1 MLFMFVVFLL
11 SLCICTSNDQ
21 NIRHILQTTPAV
33 SIQKSYLLNDCSVYQ
48 MYTAYTYFWHRCL
61 IRVILFF
68 SLNSSIVHIIYS
80 CNLSH
85 CVVVKCT
92 LHIYIYLYVRWHQ
105 LCVCVCV
112 RACVRARVCVFCLL
126 FSSTC
131 FLTQP
136 IRVNC
141 FIVGLS
147 FLIVCVC
154 LVYVMCALLSIPSFR
169 NSTYGCT
176 CLFLSTIICNV

>member
-1 MLFMFVVFLL
+1 MFVVFLL
-11 SLCICTSNDQ
+11 CLCICTSNDQ
-21 NIRHILQTTPAV
+21 YIRHIWQTTHAL
-33 SIQKSYLLNDCSVYQ
+33 SIQKSYLLNDCSLYQ
-48 MYTAYTYFWHRCL
+48 MYTAYKYFWHRCL

-80 CNLSH
+80 CLIVWLSNVH
-85 CVVVKCT
+85 C
-92 LHIYIYLYVRWHQ
+92 IYMFDGIS
-105 LCVCVCV
+105 CVCVCV
-112 RACVRARVCVFCLL
+112 CARACVFCLL

-131 FLTQP
+131 SLTQP

-154 LVYVMCALLSIPSFR
+154 LVYVMCALLSIPSLR
-169 NSTYGCT
+169 NSTDY
-176 CLFLSTIICNV
+176 SK